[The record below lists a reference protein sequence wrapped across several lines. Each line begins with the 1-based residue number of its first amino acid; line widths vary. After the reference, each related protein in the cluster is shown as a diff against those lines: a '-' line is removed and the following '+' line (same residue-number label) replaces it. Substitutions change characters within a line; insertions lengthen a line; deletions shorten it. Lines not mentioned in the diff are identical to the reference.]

1 MKGWLSRFDACQP
14 NQARFVEPDPR
25 KIAEAFRKLAD
36 TGAREDQG
44 VTLAIC
50 IIVAT
55 LAGFVA
61 GWSLRSHYI
70 IRATASWV
78 EPLPLEMVL
87 LQS

>member
-1 MKGWLSRFDACQP
+1 MLKGRRHD
-14 NQARFVEPDPR
+14 EPGR
-25 KIAEAFRKLAD
+25 IRVTMILTKIAEALRKLAD

-55 LAGFVA
+55 LAGFVG

-70 IRATASWV
+70 LRLTMR
-78 EPLPLEMVL
+78 ELK
-87 LQS
+87 

>member
-1 MKGWLSRFDACQP
+1 MILT
-14 NQARFVEPDPR
+14 
-25 KIAEAFRKLAD
+25 KIAEALRKLAD

-55 LAGFVA
+55 LAGFVG

-70 IRATASWV
+70 LRLTTR
-78 EPLPLEMVL
+78 ELK
-87 LQS
+87 